1 MFSLYFGIL
10 ISSAEFFIRLVS
22 LITIYI
28 LYVIITIYIYI
39 YVLSCKNRYCCP
51 VKHLKQHLIIMITR
65 AATNDY
71 FDNRL
76 VGRLFFRL
84 IGLNIIIVFY

>member
-1 MFSLYFGIL
+1 MLSYYFKWH
-10 ISSAEFFIRLVS
+10 R
-22 LITIYI
+22 
-28 LYVIITIYIYI
+28 
-39 YVLSCKNRYCCP
+39 
-51 VKHLKQHLIIMITR
+51 VKFR

-84 IGLNIIIVFY
+84 IGLKNIIFFYFIDKENPLLHIQSNVFQTNVPTEWYAYST

>member
-1 MFSLYFGIL
+1 MG
-10 ISSAEFFIRLVS
+10 
-22 LITIYI
+22 
-28 LYVIITIYIYI
+28 
-39 YVLSCKNRYCCP
+39 
-51 VKHLKQHLIIMITR
+51 R

-84 IGLNIIIVFY
+84 IEQSDKKTLLHILSNVFQTNVPTE